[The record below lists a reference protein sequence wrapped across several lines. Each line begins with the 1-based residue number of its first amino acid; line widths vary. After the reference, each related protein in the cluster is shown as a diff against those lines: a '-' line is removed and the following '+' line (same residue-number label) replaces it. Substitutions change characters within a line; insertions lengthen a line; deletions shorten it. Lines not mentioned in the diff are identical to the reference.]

1 MDKNIFDDMPTPP
14 MTPNGKPIAK
24 MGKIQEEEE
33 NHGESF
39 YSRNGFWIK
48 SVLIGIL
55 LAILIGSLIAKYYYD
70 GSPLSD
76 LVESAPIQY
85 LVPKELSMLDGVK
98 EKLRKFNIMK

>member
-39 YSRNGFWIK
+39 FSRNGFWIK

-55 LAILIGSLIAKYYYD
+55 LAILIALC
-70 GSPLSD
+70 PEHLVQD
-76 LVESAPIQY
+76 LRHPR
-85 LVPKELSMLDGVK
+85 LVYKG
-98 EKLRKFNIMK
+98 